1 VRDERL
7 LKLCCLRCLSH
18 DERSVV
24 LQEVSLKIFQLKKF
38 CRLCNNQTFF
48 TLFKTLRILNKPMK
62 NFVVFKNLLFFFGE
76 LICVSS
82 YP

>member
-1 VRDERL
+1 MMNGQWFCGKFL
-7 LKLCCLRCLSH
+7 LRFFSSKSF
-18 DERSVV
+18 VV
-24 LQEVSLKIFQLKKF
+24 YVTTK
-38 CRLCNNQTFF
+38 TFF